1 MITETNCTD
10 FLETPITLLMK
21 RGVLLLITFYYTYST
36 SFFLFYTV
44 LYTCCFVVGGASDTQ
59 APTAAFSVLKKNFHA
74 FILPW

>member
-36 SFFLFYTV
+36 SFFLFKPY
-44 LYTCCFVVGGASDTQ
+44 
-59 APTAAFSVLKKNFHA
+59 
-74 FILPW
+74 FILVASLWAELQTRKRQLPPFQF